1 MQRNETRSPMVNLD
15 LSFTATHGNLSRA
28 LADSLKRSLV
38 QSRLDAG
45 EKLPSNREIA
55 TLAGVSQVTARMA
68 VERLCREGV
77 LESRPGVGTFVRQL
91 PGDLALPRQPG
102 VSRIGV
108 VLSPWDSRDEAA
120 WDYRRML
127 GDVLGALGAVSR
139 QLLIFT
145 YAQWLEY
152 ARRRPIELVTEN
164 GLDTLV
170 WFYNGPLETAFIVEL
185 EQQKFRQLIFNRRQP
200 GVRVPAILHDESGMV
215 DDIVNHLGDEAL
227 NNLLILTGDP
237 ILSPYCE
244 RQEALL
250 RALERRNIRRQP
262 ENFIQLPEAPF
273 PGWVKRLLPEEINL
287 RRSAVVLDWVGC
299 INLWPE
305 IIPELK
311 TGCVPELISLFP
323 LETHD
328 HSGEVS
334 FHYTYYQPGHS
345 YVISKLLRDFFA
357 GRSAPEPL
365 LLPFR
370 RCEI

>member
-1 MQRNETRSPMVNLD
+1 MNLD
-15 LSFTATHGNLSRA
+15 LTFSATHGNLSRA

-55 TLAGVSQVTARMA
+55 SIAGVSQVTARMA

-77 LESRPGVGTFVRQL
+77 LESRPGGGTFVRQI
-91 PGDLALPRQPG
+91 PGDLALRRQPG

-145 YAQWLEY
+145 YEQWLEY
-152 ARRRPIELVTEN
+152 ARRNPIELVTEN

-170 WFYNGPLETAFIVEL
+170 WFYNGPQETAFIVEL

-215 DDIVNHLGDEAL
+215 NDIVDHLSDREL
-227 NNLLILTGDP
+227 SNMLVLSGDP

-244 RQEALL
+244 RREALCK
-250 RALERRNIRRQP
+250 ALEKRNISWDP
-262 ENFIQLPEAPF
+262 EIFMQLPEAPF
-273 PGWVKRLLPEEINL
+273 PAWVKRLLPEEIKL

-299 INLWPE
+299 TNLWRE
-305 IIPELK
+305 ILPCFEAE
-311 TGCVPELISLFP
+311 CSPALISLFP
-323 LETHD
+323 LEQHENQGGT
-328 HSGEVS
+328 S
-334 FHYTYYQPGHS
+334 FHYTYYRPGHS

-357 GRSAPEPL
+357 GRNTPEPL